1 MSATEKPR
9 KNPRW
14 RKKTMRRRR
23 SLIRVFTL
31 ISRRFIYKARTIGSL
46 GYSKAHEH
54 TLQTGVKICAQQ
66 TINIKEE
73 KRKGD
78 YAT

>member
-31 ISRRFIYKARTIGSL
+31 ISRRFIYKACTIGPL
-46 GYSKAHEH
+46 GYGKAHEH
-54 TLQTGVKICAQQ
+54 TLQQELKICAQQ
-66 TINIKEE
+66 MINIKEE
-73 KRKGD
+73 NRKGD